1 MTSTDFLV
9 IVFLAAGTGLFL
21 VDVGTRIYARGIQ
34 RGVDLALNN
43 LGKTNLHIDFLYHN
57 NKMMIELR
65 SASSPLRPAK
75 REKSS

>member
-1 MTSTDFLV
+1 MTGTDFLV
-9 IVFLAAGTGLFL
+9 MVFLSAGVGLLL
-21 VDVGTRIYARGIQ
+21 VNVGTRIYARGIQ